1 MALYGQYFP
10 ATQLDRTDELVEEQ
24 IRQTQKKKLYHEQY
38 QNDLLQRKK
47 SQKLL
52 VLANRLPITLKKEE
66 GGGWTAVRSS
76 GGLVRGLSAVKSFDM
91 IWLGWPGID
100 VQEEDKADVLALCQ
114 ENGCYPVWLSQDT
127 INLYY
132 NGFSNNVIWPLF
144 HYIMPPLPDHGVNET
159 TAEQWEAY
167 TFANQRF
174 VEAVMEVYEEDDY
187 VWVHDY
193 HLMLVPRLLRER
205 VKGRAHIGWF
215 LHTPWPSAEIYRV
228 LSVREEL
235 IMGLLSAD
243 LLAFHVYDYARHFL
257 SSCVQLTSLE
267 TTPQGVD
274 ATSLGGS
281 FVKCQTCPIGI
292 EPSQFTEALTKPEV
306 LDQITILREQFGDRK
321 VILGIDRLDY
331 MKGIPHKLRA
341 FDLFLEEHLEDWGTQ
356 VVLVQL
362 AVPSRGDVP
371 EYQRLKRQVHEL
383 VGQICGKHSTLAAGP
398 PVIYLDQSLDHDQLV
413 ALYRVA
419 DVALITS
426 LRDGMNL
433 VSYEYVA
440 CQKDKHGVLILSEF
454 AGAAQSLGAGSIRV
468 NPWNVQETANA
479 IFEAVTM
486 GEDERQSRHE
496 YAFNY
501 VCTHTAQR
509 WAETFIQSL
518 KEACAESEEMT
529 AAVPPALPY
538 DHLLSDWSDSSK
550 RLVLID
556 LLDCLVPAKTKR
568 GVPFKLYQSLIVLPD
583 NLLKSLEILAKDPN
597 TEVIITASESRG
609 VLSRVLGHLPLILA
623 PEDGCLYRTK
633 DGEWK
638 TSCAPEDTLAQ
649 NEDEEWLIGVVEVF
663 EYFQERTPGSYTDR
677 QEYSLKWYYDNTQA
691 DFGSAQARELLI
703 HLWAGP
709 LVNSEAEVVL
719 GSRSVTVRPHACS
732 RAQRVE
738 TILTTELPNVLD
750 RVDFALCISS
760 VPFRDEDVYQTIDE
774 LICKRGDS
782 APDSPF
788 PFEQREEVSTVGTPS
803 FGSDSDEWPKPE
815 PGELPPPYEFDPIVQ
830 RSDVEGPR
838 PAVSYS
844 ISMGVKVSKAKY
856 FLPKPYHV
864 LTLLSA
870 MAARLPGGSSSPG
883 VPEKNLLSSRAVEPQ
898 AGQ

>member
-1 MALYGQYFP
+1 MALYGQYIP
-10 ATQLDRTDELVEEQ
+10 ATRLERTDELVEEQ
-24 IRQTQKKKLYHEQY
+24 IRQTQKKKLYHELYHEHFLRQ
-38 QNDLLQRKK
+38 K
-47 SQKLL
+47 QKLL
-52 VLANRLPITLKKEE
+52 VCANRLPITLKKEE
-66 GGGWTAVRSS
+66 SGEWTCIRSS
-76 GGLVRGLSAVKSFDM
+76 GGLVSGLSAVKGFDM

-100 VQEEDKADVLALCQ
+100 VQEEDQPAVLALCRD
-114 ENGCYPVWLSQDT
+114 NGCYPVWLSQDT

-144 HYIMPPLPDHGVNET
+144 HYITPPLPDHGVNET
-159 TAEQWEAY
+159 TQEQWEAY
-167 TFANQRF
+167 MYANRCF
-174 VEAVMEVYEEDDY
+174 VDALMEVYEEDDY
-187 VWVHDY
+187 VWIHDY
-193 HLMLVPRLLRER
+193 HLMLVPRYLRER
-205 VKGRAHIGWF
+205 VKNRAHIGWF

-228 LSVREEL
+228 LCVREEL

-281 FVKCQTCPIGI
+281 FVKCQTVPIGI
-292 EPSQFTEALTKPEV
+292 EPKQFTDALTKPEV
-306 LDQITILREQFGDRK
+306 LEQIAILREQFGDRK

-341 FDLFLEEHLEDWGTQ
+341 FDWFLEEHLDDWGTQ

-383 VGQICGKHSTLAAGP
+383 VGQISGKHSTLAAGP

-501 VCTHTAQR
+501 ISEHTAQR

-529 AAVPPALPY
+529 AAVPPTLPY
-538 DHLLSDWSDSSK
+538 DHLLSDWSESTK

-568 GVPFKLYQSLIVLPD
+568 GVPFKLYQNLIVVPD
-583 NLLKSLEILAKDPN
+583 SVLKCVETLGKDPN
-597 TEVIITASESRG
+597 TEVIITTSETKK
-609 VLSRVLGHLPLILA
+609 VLSRVLGHMPVTLA
-623 PEDGCLYRTK
+623 PEDGCTYRTR

-638 TSCAPEDTLAQ
+638 TSVDPEDSLAQ
-649 NEDEEWLIGVVEVF
+649 NEDEEWVIGVQEVF
-663 EYFQERTPGSYTDR
+663 EYFQERTPGSYTER
-677 QEYSLKWYYDNTQA
+677 KEYSLMWYYDNTQA

-719 GSRSVTVRPHACS
+719 GSRSVMVRPHLCS
-732 RAQRVE
+732 RAQRIE
-738 TILTTELPNVLD
+738 QILQTEFKD
-750 RVDFALCISS
+750 FIDKVDFAICISS
-760 VPFRDEDVYQTIDE
+760 VPFRDEDVFQTVEE
-774 LICKRGDS
+774 LTSKRGDS
-782 APDSPF
+782 APDSPYLY
-788 PFEQREEVSTVGTPS
+788 EREDRSSIGTPA
-803 FGSDSDEWPKPE
+803 FGSDSDDWPKPE
-815 PGELPPPYEFDPIVQ
+815 PGELPPPYDYDPV
-830 RSDVEGPR
+830 VERAIEEEHR
-838 PAVSYS
+838 PVAFYS
-844 ISMGVKVSKAKY
+844 ISMGVKVSKARY
-856 FLPKPYHV
+856 CLPKPYHV
-864 LTLLSA
+864 QNLICA
-870 MAARLPGGSSSPG
+870 MTNRLPGGSSSPTFPDTSAAS
-883 VPEKNLLSSRAVEPQ
+883 VARPSILKDI
-898 AGQ
+898 